1 MKATN
6 LPGGGYSRK
15 KDVRKTHRTG
25 DQSLETSSC
34 IVAVVQNEASL
45 VSKNLFATCVLISY
59 VSVPSGA
66 CLLLVSAPEGR
77 LPIHAHSASSF
88 PLLLLLLLPQNI
100 QFQSVALFLPAE
112 LPFSADAL
120 MPLDTAGVDSSR
132 TRVLVGWN
140 R

>member
-6 LPGGGYSRK
+6 LPGGGGYSRK
-15 KDVRKTHRTG
+15 KDVRKTHRSG

-59 VSVPSGA
+59 VSVPSGV
-66 CLLLVSAPEGR
+66 CLLLISAPEGR
-77 LPIHAHSASSF
+77 LPIHAHSASSSA
-88 PLLLLLLLPQNI
+88 LLLLLLPQNI

-120 MPLDTAGVDSSR
+120 MSLDTAGVDSSR